1 MNISWNQC
9 QMRQYLMD
17 TLGSCLKTIYD
28 RICMPTFKRHCHN
41 LSEKSSAIN
50 VKHQS
55 DANIREMDNNSVLAQ
70 HHLPLQ
76 SLIVASAL
84 ENAFDKLDTEVG
96 SISHWSFQGST
107 APAVV
112 IHQNINKYDGTA
124 TRFIVAANV
133 GDSRAILSRGK
144 VAIDL
149 SKDHKPNDDS
159 ERNRIESLGCAV
171 EWCGDV
177 NSQGHPIEHT
187 GVYRINGNLA
197 LSRSIGDRSERP
209 WVTNAVDITHY
220 LIDEVHDSFVMIAT
234 DGLYDV
240 VSSQEVV
247 AFIHDLMESTTQAER
262 RQELQHD
269 VAKYVAEEALRRG
282 TADNVTVLVLWLN
295 NCN

>member
-1 MNISWNQC
+1 
-9 QMRQYLMD
+9 MRQYLMD

-107 APAVV
+107 ALAVV
-112 IHQNINKYDGTA
+112 IHENINKYDGTA